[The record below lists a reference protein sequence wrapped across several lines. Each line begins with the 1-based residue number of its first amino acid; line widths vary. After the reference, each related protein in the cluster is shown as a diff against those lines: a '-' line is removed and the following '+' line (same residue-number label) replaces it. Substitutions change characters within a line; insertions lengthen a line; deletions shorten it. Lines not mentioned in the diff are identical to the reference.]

1 MADAFSTF
9 RSAALRNGAR
19 RVSLRSS
26 FHMRPPVFDLLEQDM
41 ERDAALPFVDLA
53 SRYFLRTRDG
63 RDPVSTGLSSAE
75 IAPRFDEALP
85 QNGRPLNEVAARIEQ
100 DVMTAMN
107 RLAHPMC
114 MGHQVSAPLPAA
126 VWMEPVIAAMNQSV
140 AVAEMSPSATVVE
153 TQLVRWMTGLIGWD
167 GSAGGTLT
175 SGGTEATFTALL
187 AARAVSLPNAWQ
199 SGVGGALPVVLCG
212 EHAHYAVTRAV
223 AQLGLGLDRAIAIPS
238 REWRMDAEALAI
250 RLNALAA
257 DGTPV
262 MAVVATAGSTATGS
276 FDDLEAIGALCE
288 SRGIWFHVDA
298 AHGASALLSD
308 VHRDRMRGVARA
320 RSVAWDA
327 HKMLLLPLSA
337 GMLLVRD
344 EGDLDRAFAQRA
356 PYLFHGDEEGRAWDQ
371 GTRSFQ
377 CSRRADALKVWAAF
391 QRYGASGL
399 GGIYDHLCAVAR
411 DLHAALAVHSQFVA
425 LHEPESNILCFRWLG
440 RADEDDAAVD
450 AFNRELRERYNRSG
464 RGWITTTVLGGRR
477 VLRVTVMNPRTTRAH
492 VIELLDGLSEE
503 AAAMRTEAAQLL
515 RP

>member
-1 MADAFSTF
+1 
-9 RSAALRNGAR
+9 
-19 RVSLRSS
+19 
-26 FHMRPPVFDLLEQDM
+26 MRPPVLELLEQDM
-41 ERDAALPFVDLA
+41 ERDAALPFIDLA

-63 RDPVSTGLSSAE
+63 SDPVSTALSSAE

-85 QNGRPLNEVAARIEQ
+85 QNGRPLSEVTARIEQ

-107 RLAHPMC
+107 QLAHPMC

-126 VWMEPVIAAMNQSV
+126 VWMEAVIAAMNQSV

-153 TQLVRWMTGLIGWD
+153 KQLVRWMTGLIGWD
-167 GSAGGTLT
+167 GGAGGTLT

-187 AARAVSLPNAWQ
+187 AARAASLPNAWQ
-199 SGVGGALPVVLCG
+199 SGVGARGGVLPVVLCG

-238 REWRMDAEALAI
+238 RDWRMDVEALAI
-250 RLNALAA
+250 RLNALDA

-308 VHRDRMRGVARA
+308 AHRDRMRGVARA

-356 PYLFHGDEEGRAWDQ
+356 PYLFHGDEDGRVWDQ

-377 CSRRADALKVWAAF
+377 CSRRADALKLWVAF
-391 QRYGASGL
+391 HRYGASGL
-399 GGIYDHLCAVAR
+399 GAIYDHLCAVAR
-411 DLHAALAVHSQFVA
+411 ALYDETSAHSRFVS
-425 LHEPESNILCFRWLG
+425 LHEPESNILCFRWVG
-440 RADEDDAAVD
+440 RAGEDDATVD
-450 AFNRELRERYNRSG
+450 EFNRELRERYNASG
-464 RGWITTTVLGGRR
+464 RGWITSTVLGGRR

-492 VIELLDGLSEE
+492 VIAMLDGLCEE
-503 AAAMRTEAAQLL
+503 AALTVRA
-515 RP
+515 

>member
-1 MADAFSTF
+1 
-9 RSAALRNGAR
+9 
-19 RVSLRSS
+19 
-26 FHMRPPVFDLLEQDM
+26 MRPPVFELLEQDM
-41 ERDAALPFVDLA
+41 ERDAALPFIDLA

-63 RDPVSTGLSSAE
+63 SDPVSTALSSAE

-85 QNGRPLNEVAARIEQ
+85 LNGRPLNEVAARIEQ

-107 RLAHPMC
+107 QLAHPMC

-126 VWMEPVIAAMNQSV
+126 VWMEAVIAAMNQSV

-153 TQLVRWMTGLIGWD
+153 KQLVRWMTGLIGWD
-167 GSAGGTLT
+167 GAAGGTLT

-187 AARAVSLPNAWQ
+187 AARAASLPNAWQ
-199 SGVGGALPVVLCG
+199 SGVGAGGGVLPVVLCG

-238 REWRMDAEALAI
+238 RDWRMDVEALAI
-250 RLNALAA
+250 RLNALDA

-308 VHRDRMRGVARA
+308 AHRDRMRGVARA

-356 PYLFHGDEEGRAWDQ
+356 PYLFHGDEDGRVWDQ

-377 CSRRADALKVWAAF
+377 CSRRADALKLWVAF
-391 QRYGASGL
+391 HRYGASGL
-399 GGIYDHLCAVAR
+399 GAIYDHLCAVAR
-411 DLHAALAVHSQFVA
+411 ALYDETSAHSRFVS
-425 LHEPESNILCFRWLG
+425 LHEPESNILCFRWVG
-440 RADEDDAAVD
+440 RAGEDDATVD
-450 AFNRELRERYNRSG
+450 EFNRELRERYNASG
-464 RGWITTTVLGGRR
+464 RGWITSTVLGGRR

-492 VIELLDGLSEE
+492 VIAMLDGLCEE
-503 AAAMRTEAAQLL
+503 AALTVRA
-515 RP
+515 